1 MIRDL
6 INVFPR
12 EQLKELDLS
21 TLGEKEREKTIS
33 FSSQKRLFVG
43 RVIKYSVSSS

>member
-21 TLGEKEREKTIS
+21 TLGEKEREKTITV
-33 FSSQKRLFVG
+33 FLLKKGCL
-43 RVIKYSVSSS
+43 